1 MKFLGIDFGSGKEG
15 KQLPQITDA
24 DRKWMD
30 EIYSWFI
37 STFGHPSPLDKQIL
51 VTEEFFPTYFAN
63 NDAKALFQ
71 DCIELYALEG
81 LEISLNIFEDLRD
94 TSAEEIHVEGFGMDI
109 NLEYQ
114 KGEDGSP
121 QFIINLSKQLAA
133 HKRRLPSQMAL
144 MFSQI
149 YLVLSDPQFMERED
163 LMLQSNLLAI
173 FQNTSYI
180 IGPELHVA
188 DQVGRPFGH
197 STFVSGSQIP
207 MPVFAYVLALHHYV
221 SDIPFSEN
229 LDLLPADLRK
239 EVQVAFNYLQNQ
251 GNSLRDEKM
260 IAAFEYD
267 EKAWDA
273 FEKHDYDIAIDLQK
287 RAIEYY
293 KGNLYKARSLN
304 SLGYFLTIDQQPENA
319 MEALL
324 EADRINAYDEHV
336 LGNIA
341 YLLIQ
346 QDRLEEADE
355 TLEAAFQRPG
365 ADIPYLNFCQ
375 AIWLHARVEYKEADK
390 LFKELLK
397 EQNQEYPIHLLEY
410 HYALLLEETDQLGE
424 AIQVLE
430 NAVTRKEPRA
440 VEMLKR
446 LKTEP

>member
-30 EIYSWFI
+30 EIYGGFI
-37 STFGHPSPLDKQIL
+37 STFGYPSPHVKHIL

-71 DCIELYALEG
+71 DCIELYELEG
-81 LEISLNIFEDLRD
+81 LELSLNIFEDLRD
-94 TSAEEIHVEGFGMDI
+94 TSAEEVHVEGFGMDI

-121 QFIINLSKQLAA
+121 QFTINLSKQLAD
-133 HKRRLPSQMAL
+133 HQRRLPSQMAL
-144 MFSQI
+144 MFMQI
-149 YLVLSDPQFMERED
+149 ILVLVDPQSIEQED
-163 LMLQSNLLAI
+163 FLIQTNLLAI

-180 IGPELHVA
+180 VGPELHVA

-221 SDIPFSEN
+221 SDMPLTEN
-229 LDLLPADLRK
+229 LDLLPADMRK
-239 EVQVAFNYLQNQ
+239 EVKVASSYLHAQ
-251 GNSLRDEKM
+251 GTPLKDEKM
-260 IAAFEYD
+260 IAALEYD
-267 EKAWDA
+267 KKAWDA

-293 KGNLYKARSLN
+293 KNLPYKANGLN
-304 SLGYFLTIDQQPENA
+304 SLGYFLTIDQQPEEA

-324 EADRINAYDEHV
+324 EADRLDGNHEHV

-355 TLEAAFQRPG
+355 TLEAAFHRPG
-365 ADIPYLNFCQ
+365 ADTLYLNFCH

-397 EQNQEYPIHLLEY
+397 EQKQEYPIHLLEY
-410 HYALLLEETDQLGE
+410 HYALLLEETGQLGE

-440 VEMLKR
+440 VELLKR
-446 LKTEP
+446 LKTES